1 MTSIWLISSLQPKR
15 PWRKYLSP
23 SRDPALLTYSPFFHL
38 LPLQPVHH
46 PVHSAPSTP
55 LSEGSM
61 AHRHRN
67 RQPWQV
73 ELAGSAAMHDT
84 PCDRGMP
91 TLWNQNEHCA
101 LTPSLF
107 RVHGL
112 LHSFQWS
119 LSAFDTCSQSH
130 CFTATCNFSGFSLF
144 EAGKDIFHVAKRWIE
159 ALLHGCCRVR
169 NSILRSIP
177 LVETTHALQC
187 HVLHK
192 QVVTS
197 VQWLLSLTASGL

>member
-1 MTSIWLISSLQPKR
+1 MGPNEGRGNHISCRPANPRGEVKTAFITRQVCLYLTIYTSISYSHCAFHCSACYNNHDDNTFTTDIRWRPFGSFPVCSPSDPEESVFLLPVALPSSLT
-15 PWRKYLSP
+15 
-23 SRDPALLTYSPFFHL
+23 LLFFHL
-38 LPLQPVHH
+38 LSLQPVHH

-101 LTPSLF
+101 LTSSLS

-112 LHSFQWS
+112 LHSFQ
-119 LSAFDTCSQSH
+119 
-130 CFTATCNFSGFSLF
+130 
-144 EAGKDIFHVAKRWIE
+144 
-159 ALLHGCCRVR
+159 
-169 NSILRSIP
+169 
-177 LVETTHALQC
+177 
-187 HVLHK
+187 
-192 QVVTS
+192 
-197 VQWLLSLTASGL
+197 